1 MVLVSTAA
9 KSSARVGEGLG
20 TFMGIRSIQSNDN
33 CINFCNVI
41 RIIFNAS
48 GFKPIKPGRD

>member
-9 KSSARVGEGLG
+9 KYSARVGEGLG
-20 TFMGIRSIQSNDN
+20 TSMDIRNIQCNDYCSNL
-33 CINFCNVI
+33 CNVI

-48 GFKPIKPGRD
+48 GLKPIKSGRD